1 MAETGL
7 ALGTLRVVVCWHW
20 APGDVREWPL
30 TLPSGSR
37 VRDAIE
43 QLSTTTGVPWA
54 AVDAG
59 LVGVWGRCAAGEQV
73 LADGDRVEIYRPLTV
88 DPKTAR
94 RERFKRQGT
103 RGAGLFAK
111 RRPGAKAGY

>member
-1 MAETGL
+1 MAEPGQ
-7 ALGTLRVVVCWHW
+7 AGGTLRVVVCWHW

-30 TLPSGSR
+30 TVPPGSR

-43 QLSTTTGVPWA
+43 QLASTTGVSWVA
-54 AVDAG
+54 IDVG
-59 LVGVWGRCAAGEQV
+59 LVGVWGRPAAGEQV
-73 LADGDRVEIYRPLTV
+73 LADGDRVEIYRALTV

-94 RERFKRQGT
+94 RERFKKQGT